1 MADDSRCQRYAAR
14 MPSAPP
20 RAGLEAPLRDRKR
33 ARTRERIVAEGL
45 RLFLSVGFDETTVA
59 DIAAAADVSPA
70 TVFRYFGTKEA
81 LLFANH
87 EAEEQALCQAVR
99 RHRRLRDPRSV
110 MAAAVLDLAAS
121 LSPDD
126 EQYAARIRVIT
137 SSPVLLGAALRTRAA
152 WEAVAAQELATAT
165 DGGPG
170 VADTVAA
177 GAAVGALHT
186 GVSLWFLRAGT
197 QPLTDCVREAL
208 AALWPDVCGNA
219 DGSAW
224 SAPAHDG

>member
-1 MADDSRCQRYAAR
+1 MT
-14 MPSAPP
+14 SAPL
-20 RAGLEAPLRDRKR
+20 RAGQELPLRDRKR

-45 RLFLSVGFDETTVA
+45 QLFLTAGFDATTVA
-59 DIAAAADVSPA
+59 DIAAAAEVSPA

-81 LLFANH
+81 LLFDNH

-110 MAAAVLDLAAS
+110 MAAAVLDLAGS

-152 WEAVAAQELATAT
+152 WEAVAAQELAAAEP
-165 DGGPG
+165 GGPD

-177 GAAVGALHT
+177 AAAVGALHT

-208 AALWPDVCGNA
+208 AALWPDVCGSA
-219 DGSAW
+219 AVGSAA
-224 SAPAHDG
+224 SPREIDA

>member
-1 MADDSRCQRYAAR
+1 

-20 RAGLEAPLRDRKR
+20 RADRQPPLRERKR
-33 ARTRERIVAEGL
+33 ARTHERIVTEGL
-45 RLFLSVGFDETTVA
+45 RLFLTVGFEATTVA
-59 DIAAAADVSPA
+59 DIAAAAEVSPA

-87 EAEEQALCQAVR
+87 EGEEQALCEAVR
-99 RHRRLRDPRSV
+99 RHRGRCDPRSV
-110 MAAAVLDLAAS
+110 MAAAVLDLAGS

-137 SSPVLLGAALRTRAA
+137 ASPVLLGAALRTRAV
-152 WEAVAAQELATAT
+152 WEAVAAQELAGAASF
-165 DGGPG
+165 GPD

-186 GVSLWFLRAGT
+186 GVALWYARSGA
-197 QPLTDCVREAL
+197 QPLIDCVREAL
-208 AALWPDVCGNA
+208 AALWPDVCTAAGP
-219 DGSAW
+219 
-224 SAPAHDG
+224 SAPEGDG

>member
-1 MADDSRCQRYAAR
+1 MAVESRCQRYAGQ
-14 MPSAPP
+14 MPTAPLRTAP
-20 RAGLEAPLRDRKR
+20 EPPLRDRKR
-33 ARTRERIVAEGL
+33 ARTRERIIAEGL
-45 RLFLSVGFDETTVA
+45 ELFLTVGFDATTVA
-59 DIAAAADVSPA
+59 DIAAAAEVSPA

-99 RHRRLRDPRSV
+99 RHRGLPDPRSV
-110 MAAAVLDLAAS
+110 MAAAVVDLAGS

-152 WEAVAAQELATAT
+152 WEAVAAQELAAGTA
-165 DGGPG
+165 GPD

-177 GAAVGALHT
+177 GAAVGALHA
-186 GVSLWFLRAGT
+186 GVSLWFVRAGA

-208 AALWPDVCGNA
+208 AALWPDVCG
-219 DGSAW
+219 SAAATAAL
-224 SAPAHDG
+224 SAPDG

>member
-1 MADDSRCQRYAAR
+1 MT
-14 MPSAPP
+14 SAPLH
-20 RAGLEAPLRDRKR
+20 AGQELPLRDRKR

-45 RLFLSVGFDETTVA
+45 QLFLTVGFDATTVA
-59 DIAAAADVSPA
+59 DIAAAAEVSPA

-99 RHRRLRDPRSV
+99 RHRGLRDPRSV
-110 MAAAVLDLAAS
+110 MAAAVLDLADS

-152 WEAVAAQELATAT
+152 WEAVAAQELAAEP
-165 DGGPG
+165 GGPD

-186 GVSLWFLRAGT
+186 GVSLWFVRAGT

-208 AALWPDVCGNA
+208 AALWPDVCGSA
-219 DGSAW
+219 SAGSAA
-224 SAPAHDG
+224 SPREGDA